1 MENCNQRGQKMQPK
15 TPKILTEGFHIES
28 LSQFERIKARRPDL
42 PSPWQD
48 SGWHTVL
55 DFFSP
60 GRVNLIGEHMD
71 YTGGLSLP
79 FAIDLGI
86 HFVLEQTPMDVSKDK
101 NGSDLFVAVAHGHS
115 NQFALLQ
122 QSEPASTGESKQ
134 DLSYLNGAWHIA
146 KSQWPEDPAK
156 AGLAYRIRI
165 SSTLPTGSGLSSS
178 AAYTL
183 GLLICL
189 ARIRGAHQ
197 LQAAVL
203 ARLAQRVEHEFA
215 GTPCGL
221 MDQIT
226 ILQTPDYGFLE
237 LDFGSAPGPAESTI
251 AGYPA
256 ITKHS
261 FAAIGSRWRVA
272 LFQTGRKHKLSDGS
286 YETRRREC
294 ETAAGILA
302 KFTSKTSANHSNV
315 TLGELLP
322 KQLGATRDQLN
333 QAETLVARLEDRV
346 LRSRTQYVFSE
357 IERAQSTIRAI
368 SDGDVAAISNNLDA
382 AQDGL
387 RDRFQVSCTEV
398 DLAVSLIRRLKIAN
412 GVSDAVMGPRMMG
425 GGWGGSLILLIDKE
439 SESRIK
445 TEFDSLI
452 QTYDTATGCH
462 ADLIFTEPHHGLV
475 YEPALADMFNTEL

>member
-1 MENCNQRGQKMQPK
+1 MQPK
-15 TPKILTEGFHIES
+15 PLSEGFQIDS
-28 LSQFERIKARRPDL
+28 LSQFERIKARRPHL

-48 SGWHTVL
+48 DQWQRVL

-79 FAIDLGI
+79 FAINLGL
-86 HFVLEQTPMDVSKDK
+86 HFVLEQTPVETPTGDL
-101 NGSDLFVAVAHGHS
+101 GSDLFVAVTHGQKS
-115 NQFALLQ
+115 QFAFLQ
-122 QSEPASTGESKQ
+122 QQDAVPSGDSKH

-146 KSQWPEDPAK
+146 KSQWPENPDGPAT
-156 AGLAYRIRI
+156 AGFAYRIRI
-165 SSTLPTGSGLSSS
+165 SSTLPTGAGLSSS

-183 GLLICL
+183 GLLICF
-189 ARIRGAHQ
+189 ARIRGVKQ
-197 LQAAVL
+197 VLAADL

-226 ILQTPDYGFLE
+226 ILQTPEYGFLE
-237 LDFGSAPGPAESTI
+237 LDFGSAPSPAESTI
-251 AGYPA
+251 AGYPL

-261 FAAIGSRWRVA
+261 FASIGSRWRA
-272 LFQTGRKHKLSDGS
+272 AIFQTGRKHKLSDGS

-294 ETAAGILA
+294 ETAASILA
-302 KFTSKTSANHSNV
+302 EFASKRGSSAAAV
-315 TLGELLP
+315 TLGELLS
-322 KQLGATRDQLN
+322 KRHTGAGANLN
-333 QAETLVARLEDRV
+333 HREALLARLENSA
-346 LRSRTQYVFSE
+346 LRSRTEYVFSE
-357 IERAQSTIRAI
+357 IERAQSTIQAI
-368 SDGDVAAISNNLDA
+368 SNGDLAAISSNLDA

-387 RDRFQVSCTEV
+387 RDKYEVSCTEV
-398 DLAVSLIRRLKIAN
+398 DLAVSLIRRLKITN

-439 SESRIK
+439 SESRVRAD
-445 TEFDSLI
+445 FDALI

-462 ADLIFTEPHHGLV
+462 AELIFTEPHHGLI
-475 YEPALADMFNTEL
+475 YEPALTGMFKCEP

>member
-1 MENCNQRGQKMQPK
+1 MQPK
-15 TPKILTEGFHIES
+15 TPKFLTDGFQIES
-28 LSQFERIKARRPDL
+28 LTQFEKIKARRPYL

-48 SGWHTVL
+48 APWQSVL

-79 FAIDLGI
+79 FAINLGL
-86 HFVLEQTPMDVSKDK
+86 HFVLEQTPVEAPTGDL
-101 NGSDLFVAVAHGHS
+101 GSDLFVAVTHGQKS
-115 NQFALLQ
+115 QFALLQ
-122 QSEPASTGESKQ
+122 QQDAVPASDAKH

-146 KSQWPEDPAK
+146 KSQWPQDPAGRTT
-156 AGLAYRIRI
+156 AGFAYRIRI

-183 GLLICL
+183 GLLICFAKL
-189 ARIRGAHQ
+189 RGVKR
-197 LQAAVL
+197 LQAADL

-237 LDFGSAPGPAESTI
+237 LDFGSAPSPSESAI

-294 ETAAGILA
+294 ETAASILA
-302 KFTSKTSANHSNV
+302 ESSSASAAVHSNI
-315 TLGELLP
+315 TLGELWS
-322 KQLGATRDQLN
+322 KQNTGAGASLSHRE
-333 QAETLVARLEDRV
+333 AMVGRLENTV
-346 LRSRTQYVFSE
+346 LRSRTEFVLSE
-357 IERAQSTIRAI
+357 IERAQSTIQAI
-368 SDGDVAAISNNLDA
+368 SAGDLAVISNNLDA
-382 AQDGL
+382 AQEGL
-387 RDRFQVSCTEV
+387 RDKYEVSCTEV
-398 DLAVSLIRRLKIAN
+398 DLAVSLIRRLKITN
-412 GVSDAVMGPRMMG
+412 GLADTVIGPRMMG

-439 SESRIK
+439 IESRIK
-445 TEFDSLI
+445 ADFDALI
-452 QTYDTATGCH
+452 QTYDMATGCN
-462 ADLIFTEPHHGLV
+462 AELIFTEPHHGLV
-475 YEPALADMFNTEL
+475 YEPALAGMFKDRL